1 MITLELAYLQIET
14 GTIKCLIMLSQ
25 VHSVTLSGIEAIEC
39 EIEINISAQGFA
51 ETAIVG
57 LPDAVVKE
65 SLERI
70 RTAISNC
77 GYRFPKHHVLIN
89 LAPADIR
96 KEGPAFDLPIA
107 LGLLRADGQIDGFD
121 FDKYIIAGELA
132 LDGRVRAI
140 RGVLSIAMLAAEK
153 GYKGLIVPRDN
164 VKEAAVVDTIEAI
177 GVSSLSEAIGFITGR
192 LPLEPTQVDLEE
204 LFVETGK
211 YDVDFA
217 DVKGQELAKRV
228 MMISAAGGHNILM
241 IGPPGTGKTMLAQ
254 RLPTI
259 LPPMTLKEALE
270 TTRIYSSV
278 GLLPSGQGLIGTRPV
293 RAPHH
298 STSAVAL
305 VGGGNNPH
313 PGEISLA
320 HNGVLFLDEMPEFTR
335 STLEMIRQPLESG
348 TVTISR
354 IRSSLTFP
362 ARFILIGAMNPCPCG
377 YYTHPRKRC
386 RCSPGQIERYIG
398 KISGPLMD
406 RIDMHLEVPPVDLKR
421 LRANS
426 ASLSS
431 AEMREKVIFA
441 REKQAKRFSDR
452 QGMTNGQMARRDIE
466 KYCVLDDKS
475 DMILRSAI
483 QELGLSAR
491 AHDKILRVA
500 RTIADIEGTDAIQVN
515 HISEAIQYRKLERV
529 F

>member
-1 MITLELAYLQIET
+1 
-14 GTIKCLIMLSQ
+14 MLSQ
-25 VHSVTLSGIEAIEC
+25 IHSVTLSGIEAIEC
-39 EIEINISAQGFA
+39 EIEVNVSSHGFA
-51 ETAIVG
+51 KASIVG

-70 RTAISNC
+70 KTSIYNS
-77 GYRFPKHHVLIN
+77 GYRFPKHRMLIN

-107 LGLLRADGQIDGFD
+107 IGLLCADGQITD
-121 FDKYIIAGELA
+121 FDLDRYMIAGELA
-132 LDGRVRAI
+132 LDGRVRPI
-140 RGVLSIAMLAAEK
+140 KGVLSIAMLAAEK
-153 GYKGLIVPRDN
+153 GYRGVIVPRDN
-164 VKEAAVVDTIEAI
+164 VQEAAIVEQIDAI
-177 GVSSLSEAIGFITGR
+177 GVGNLAEAIGFIGGR
-192 LPLEPTQVDLEE
+192 LPLEPVRVDIDE
-204 LFVETGK
+204 LFEQVGRYE
-211 YDVDFA
+211 VDFA

-228 MMISAAGGHNILM
+228 MTISASGGHNVLM

-259 LPPMTLKEALE
+259 LPPMTLDEALE

-278 GLLPSGQGLIGTRPV
+278 GLLTEGQGLIGIRPV
-293 RAPHH
+293 RMPHH
-298 STSAVAL
+298 SASAISL
-305 VGGGNNPH
+305 VGGGNNPQ

-320 HNGVLFLDEMPEFTR
+320 HNGILFLDEMPEFSR
-335 STLEMIRQPLESG
+335 STLEMIRQPLEDG

-354 IRSSLTFP
+354 VRSSLTFP
-362 ARFILIGAMNPCPCG
+362 ARFILVGAMNPCPCG
-377 YYTHPRKRC
+377 YYTHPHKRC
-386 RCSPGQIERYIG
+386 RCTPGQIERYVG

-421 LRANS
+421 LRAKGN
-426 ASLSS
+426 SLSS
-431 AEMREKVIFA
+431 EQMREKVVFA
-441 REKQAKRFSDR
+441 RNKQAERFAGR
-452 QGMTNGQMARRDIE
+452 EGMTNSRMSRRDIE

-475 DMILRSAI
+475 EIILRSAI

-500 RTIADIEGTDAIQVN
+500 RTIADIEGQEQIQVN
-515 HISEAIQYRKLERV
+515 HISEAIQYRRLDRV